1 MQLTPNFRLRKPDA
15 TVRVDVKDLKDNM
28 VVLDTEVAK
37 KMDKT
42 GDASNAVA
50 KFSQAG
56 SRTNL
61 LSGEKISLSLGKI
74 MKWFA
79 DLKDVAFSG
88 SYSDLSG
95 KPSIPSGTAASC
107 GVANN
112 DTTTASGFVADARI
126 VKIHGDEIDK
136 VNQNLGNINGLLP
149 SGITNLADLLKYW
162 ISNGYLSDP
171 NLRALVPFL
180 TGNDSRIIHNSS
192 NTNYPMWQ
200 VYDNNMV
207 TAGIGATYI
216 GFDFSASVCVRRI
229 EWQGFNSAY
238 TGFGRYTHVQG
249 SVDGT
254 SWVNVYEFD
263 GGNSYGAR
271 VNNSFSNDQSYRYW
285 RVQNGTG
292 AIVGLAFLQF
302 YGV

>member
-1 MQLTPNFRLRKPDA
+1 MAFKKKTWTDRMVEYAGRRKLTNVSTKQAVIYDVERSEG
-15 TVRVDVKDLKDNM
+15 TVSK
-28 VVLDTEVAK
+28 E
-37 KMDKT
+37 
-42 GDASNAVA
+42 GDA
-50 KFSQAG
+50 FSSQ
-56 SRTNL
+56 N
-61 LSGEKISLSLGKI
+61 
-74 MKWFA
+74 MN
-79 DLKDVAFSG
+79 DLEQR
-88 SYSDLSG
+88 
-95 KPSIPSGTAASC
+95 
-107 GVANN
+107 
-112 DTTTASGFVADARI
+112 VADGFSE
-126 VKIHGDEIDK
+126 VKQTTDGLI
-136 VNQNLGNINGLLP
+136 QNLGNINGLLP

-216 GFDFSASVCVRRI
+216 GFDFSSPVCMRRI

-238 TGFGRYTHVQG
+238 TGFGKNSHVQG

-254 SWVNVYEFD
+254 LWVNVYEFD

-271 VNNSFSNDQSYRYW
+271 VINAFANSQSYRYW

>member
-1 MQLTPNFRLRKPDA
+1 MAEIYKGVFEDDKGNRYYA
-15 TVRVDVKDLKDNM
+15 AS
-28 VVLDTEVAK
+28 DTEITY
-37 KMDKT
+37 DT
-42 GDASNAVA
+42 
-50 KFSQAG
+50 AG
-56 SRTNL
+56 IPLNN
-61 LSGEKISLSLGKI
+61 GG
-74 MKWFA
+74 
-79 DLKDVAFSG
+79 
-88 SYSDLSG
+88 DLSEASVNFTVSSSR
-95 KPSIPSGTAASC
+95 KALTAKARFKALM
-107 GVANN
+107 GDIAKWLTDLGPAAFYKVA
-112 DTTTASGFVADARI
+112 DDFTTTAENYLFTAR
-126 VKIHGDEIDK
+126 KGKQLKDEVDNL
-136 VNQNLGNINGLLP
+136 NQNLGNINGLLP

-192 NTNYPMWQ
+192 NTNYQMWQ

-216 GFDFSASVCVRRI
+216 GFDFGSAICVRRI

-238 TGFGRYTHVQG
+238 TGFGKNSHVQG

-271 VNNSFSNDQSYRYW
+271 MINAFANSQSYRYW

>member
-1 MQLTPNFRLRKPDA
+1 MAFKKKTWTDRMVEYAGRRKLTNVSTKQAVIYDVERSEG
-15 TVRVDVKDLKDNM
+15 TVSK
-28 VVLDTEVAK
+28 E
-37 KMDKT
+37 
-42 GDASNAVA
+42 GDA
-50 KFSQAG
+50 FSSQ
-56 SRTNL
+56 N
-61 LSGEKISLSLGKI
+61 
-74 MKWFA
+74 MN
-79 DLKDVAFSG
+79 DLEQR
-88 SYSDLSG
+88 
-95 KPSIPSGTAASC
+95 
-107 GVANN
+107 
-112 DTTTASGFVADARI
+112 VADGFSE
-126 VKIHGDEIDK
+126 VKQTTDGLI
-136 VNQNLGNINGLLP
+136 QNLGNINGLLP

-216 GFDFSASVCVRRI
+216 GFDFSSPVCMRRI

-238 TGFGRYTHVQG
+238 TGFGKNSHVQG

-271 VNNSFSNDQSYRYW
+271 VINAFANSQSYRYW

>member
-1 MQLTPNFRLRKPDA
+1 MLIL
-15 TVRVDVKDLKDNM
+15 
-28 VVLDTEVAK
+28 
-37 KMDKT
+37 
-42 GDASNAVA
+42 
-50 KFSQAG
+50 
-56 SRTNL
+56 
-61 LSGEKISLSLGKI
+61 
-74 MKWFA
+74 
-79 DLKDVAFSG
+79 
-88 SYSDLSG
+88 Y
-95 KPSIPSGTAASC
+95 
-107 GVANN
+107 
-112 DTTTASGFVADARI
+112 
-126 VKIHGDEIDK
+126 
-136 VNQNLGNINGLLP
+136 QNLGNINGLLP

-192 NTNYPMWQ
+192 NTNYQMWQ

-216 GFDFSASVCVRRI
+216 GFDFGSAICVRRI

-238 TGFGRYTHVQG
+238 TGFGKNSHVQG

-271 VNNSFSNDQSYRYW
+271 MINAFANSQSYRYW

>member
-1 MQLTPNFRLRKPDA
+1 MQLTPNFRLRKPDG
-15 TVRVDVKDLKDNM
+15 TDPVDVKDLNDNM
-28 VVLDTEVAK
+28 DVLDTEVAK

-61 LSGEKISLSLGKI
+61 TSGEKLSLSLGKA

-79 DLKDVAFSG
+79 DLKTVAFSG

-126 VKIHGDEIDK
+126 VKTHGDEIDTL
-136 VNQNLGNINGLLP
+136 NQNLGDINGLLP
-149 SGITNLADLLKYW
+149 SGITNLAELLKYW

-192 NTNYPMWQ
+192 NNNYPMWQ

-216 GFDFSASVCVRRI
+216 GFDFSSPVCMRRI

-238 TGFGRYTHVQG
+238 TGFGKNSHVQG

-271 VNNSFSNDQSYRYW
+271 VINAFANSQSYRYW

>member
-1 MQLTPNFRLRKPDA
+1 MAFKKKTWTDRMVEYAGRRKLTNVSTKQAVIYDVERSEG
-15 TVRVDVKDLKDNM
+15 TVSK
-28 VVLDTEVAK
+28 E
-37 KMDKT
+37 
-42 GDASNAVA
+42 GDA
-50 KFSQAG
+50 FSSQ
-56 SRTNL
+56 N
-61 LSGEKISLSLGKI
+61 
-74 MKWFA
+74 MN
-79 DLKDVAFSG
+79 DLEQR
-88 SYSDLSG
+88 
-95 KPSIPSGTAASC
+95 
-107 GVANN
+107 
-112 DTTTASGFVADARI
+112 VADGFSE
-126 VKIHGDEIDK
+126 VKQTTDGLI
-136 VNQNLGNINGLLP
+136 QNLGDINGLLP
-149 SGITNLADLLKYW
+149 SGITNLAELLKYW

-192 NTNYPMWQ
+192 NNNYPMWQ

-216 GFDFSASVCVRRI
+216 GFDFSSPVCMRRI

-238 TGFGRYTHVQG
+238 TGFGKNSHVQG

-271 VNNSFSNDQSYRYW
+271 VINAFANSQSYRYW